1 MASRGSRA
9 SPTLKLPNSAN
20 HVNAGVNGGS
30 APPFDQNLVGKWIE
44 VRWKYFNKENN
55 EPVYIWSTGKVV
67 RVADGL
73 TDKKSP
79 RARKVLP
86 AGMVLWA
93 WEADP
98 EFDEAAGEQWLAL
111 LPSKWNQQQLYG
123 WRYDPRE
130 FGAARAPTE
139 RPTGCQRAVEACEP

>member
-1 MASRGSRA
+1 M
-9 SPTLKLPNSAN
+9 
-20 HVNAGVNGGS
+20 
-30 APPFDQNLVGKWIE
+30 
-44 VRWKYFNKENN
+44 
-55 EPVYIWSTGKVV
+55 